1 MVYTNLSSDRDGPAT
16 TKWMETQVEIDEL
29 PNTWRKFI
37 CLKNNIPIKKLVKY
51 QDPEGNNYK
60 NLQLAQQAFER
71 TKSGGTVN
79 SHRRKQSLPL
89 NIEEVNLHNNVS
101 RSDIT
106 GTQDIKGPGQ
116 EKILASCIQD
126 KSRNIN

>member
-1 MVYTNLSSDRDGPAT
+1 MTGFTTFSTSAAT

-29 PNTWRKFI
+29 PNTWRMFI

-51 QDPEGNNYK
+51 QDPGNNYK

-79 SHRRKQSLPL
+79 RTVIGGNSLYL
-89 NIEEVNLHNNVS
+89 
-101 RSDIT
+101 
-106 GTQDIKGPGQ
+106 
-116 EKILASCIQD
+116 
-126 KSRNIN
+126 